1 MAVIRPFRGVRY
13 DRARVPDLSKVV
25 TQPYDRISPALQTRY
40 YELHPANFV
49 RLIQGKASPAGG
61 KGGDVYTRAGAT
73 YHEWLGSGVLA
84 QDERPAL
91 YAYRQTFTLPGGGQ
105 RTRKAFLAT
114 LQLTPFA
121 EGTVLPHERTLSGPK
136 IDRLNLFR
144 ATGVNFEPV
153 FLLYPDAENRIDGI
167 LDAAIAG
174 HTPDADAHELYE
186 QDVRQQ
192 MWVIDDPDV
201 IAAVAQEMAP
211 KRSLIIADG
220 HHRYETALNYR
231 DEMRSAQPNAP
242 AGALYDYALTALVS
256 MEDPGLTILPT
267 HRLVHSYHG
276 MDTDQLLAQAGEYF
290 EITPLADRA
299 ALAGAMSRPDSGQHV
314 FGFDTGARQSL
325 WSLKNLRIMDQLVPD
340 RAQAWRSLDVSI
352 LHELVLEKLL
362 GLDKESIARQENL
375 TYLREPEPG
384 YQALA
389 QGEAQFLFLLNPT
402 RMPQVAACAASGE
415 KMPQKSTDFYPKM
428 ISGLVVYPLQ

>member
-13 DRARVPDLSKVV
+13 DRTRVSDLSKVV
-25 TQPYDRISPALQTRY
+25 TQPYDRISPALQTQY
-40 YELHPANFV
+40 YGLHPDNFV
-49 RLIQGKASPAGG
+49 RLIQGKAGPSDGET
-61 KGGDVYTRAGAT
+61 DNIYTRAGAS
-73 YHEWLGSGVLA
+73 YHEWLSSGVLA
-84 QDERPAL
+84 QDKRPAL
-91 YAYRQTFTLPGGGQ
+91 YVYRQTFALPGGGQ

-121 EGTVLPHERTLSGPK
+121 EGMVLPHERTLSGPK

-174 HTPDADAHELYE
+174 RTPDADVRELYE

-192 MWVIDDPDV
+192 MWVISDQGV
-201 IAAVAQEMAP
+201 IAAVLGEMAP
-211 KRSLIIADG
+211 KRGLIIADG

-231 DEMRSAQPNAP
+231 AEMRAAHPGAAADAP
-242 AGALYDYALTALVS
+242 YDYALAALVS

-276 MDTDQLLAQAGEYF
+276 MSADQLLARAGEYF
-290 EITPLADRA
+290 EITPLAGRL
-299 ALAGAMSRPDSGQHV
+299 ALADAMTQPGSGQHV
-314 FGFDTGARQSL
+314 FGFDTGDRQYL
-325 WSLKNLRIMDQLVPD
+325 WSLKNLRIMKQLAPD
-340 RAQAWRSLDVSI
+340 RAQAWRALDVSI

-362 GLDKESIARQENL
+362 GLDKDSIARQENL

-402 RMPQVAACAASGE
+402 RMPQVAACAEAGE